1 MVDSQRDKKKQKSK
15 WSFFSCM
22 TSRKTK
28 LWEEEPGKRAKA
40 RPRKNTISRRCN
52 NPETGRRNKGVVA
65 CKMASRCSDFLS
77 LEERRSE
84 TSIAMKQK
92 IQRLSPQTLLWV
104 RCGGRRSSSSSTRR
118 SARQRLSW
126 WLAGSRTFKRTKTT
140 TIETLCHAS
149 IVVREHGS
157 FLRNLRRSKR
167 GFHSESR
174 AVTKLL
180 LGGLLS
186 SSRSSCTRHG
196 TTTKTKKKQMR
207 TRQDF
212 WNCTLLCNLFLIPSL
227 VSSPSRRW
235 NSSSLPSA
243 TVAPSCSWMQRFF
256 FSFFFLD
263 LSASGTATCIC

>member
-1 MVDSQRDKKKQKSK
+1 
-15 WSFFSCM
+15 
-22 TSRKTK
+22 
-28 LWEEEPGKRAKA
+28 
-40 RPRKNTISRRCN
+40 
-52 NPETGRRNKGVVA
+52 
-65 CKMASRCSDFLS
+65 
-77 LEERRSE
+77 
-84 TSIAMKQK
+84 
-92 IQRLSPQTLLWV
+92 V
-104 RCGGRRSSSSSTRR
+104 RCGGRRSSSSSSSTRR

-149 IVVREHGS
+149 IVMREHGS
-157 FLRNLRRSKR
+157 FLRNPRRSKR
-167 GFHSESR
+167 GFPSESR

-196 TTTKTKKKQMR
+196 TTTKKKKKKQMR

-212 WNCTLLCNLFLIPSL
+212 WNCTLVCNLFLIPSL

-235 NSSSLPSA
+235 NSSCLPSA

-256 FSFFFLD
+256 LSFFFLD

>member
-1 MVDSQRDKKKQKSK
+1 M
-15 WSFFSCM
+15 
-22 TSRKTK
+22 
-28 LWEEEPGKRAKA
+28 
-40 RPRKNTISRRCN
+40 
-52 NPETGRRNKGVVA
+52 
-65 CKMASRCSDFLS
+65 
-77 LEERRSE
+77 
-84 TSIAMKQK
+84 
-92 IQRLSPQTLLWV
+92 

-196 TTTKTKKKQMR
+196 TTTTTTTKTKKKQMR